1 MAHKKTHKF
10 AMLLA
15 VGTILSACTAPQEQK
30 SAAVPTQPPFVEK
43 IDPQPGAGDGGARNE
58 RLPVTRFIRTEALPK
73 DATSAAKPL
82 CFDSYKRMYS
92 RLELTGNVRPAQA
105 NDRFDNP
112 DKFFNRLAR
121 LVVKRES
128 TYSVVFATVAD
139 GGLPAVTRP
148 LLTIAKND
156 DGGNGREWTTDVMV
170 SSVHTPYFRVEEGA
184 RMAISFQVKYQK
196 AMTSSATRILANV
209 VQETIKVAAPGS
221 ELLTSLTRTQIEKE
235 ARIIDAAV
243 GKAFSST
250 DTETMHHDLAV
261 ATVTHGTGL
270 TVFALALDEDGE
282 TLIPAGDW
290 ALRLAPP
297 KPSIFSDRTV
307 DTAALP
313 ATGCDQRTPARFT
326 AIDAAQIAAA
336 KLAVKDVTP
345 DKALNTLVGENTT
358 IREYLRAKSWYNEAI
373 VQVAGANGTAAAD
386 WKAGTGSLCGNV
398 LADLAALGLND
409 VDTHVGL
416 WAVLSTLKGPAAV
429 SAQALS
435 TVQPCAGARQGFV
448 RYGIQL

>member
-1 MAHKKTHKF
+1 MAHETARRF

-15 VGTILSACTAPQEQK
+15 ATMALSACSNSLVQKDMLQPDKTGKSGQSEDAPGSSNGK
-30 SAAVPTQPPFVEK
+30 
-43 IDPQPGAGDGGARNE
+43 
-58 RLPVTRFIRTEALPK
+58 RLPVTRFIRTEVLPK
-73 DATSAAKPL
+73 DAGSAAKPL

-92 RLELTGNVRPAQA
+92 RLELTGNVRLAQA
-105 NDRFDNP
+105 NDKTDNP
-112 DKFFNRLAR
+112 DTLGRRIAR

-170 SSVHTPYFRVEEGA
+170 SSVHTPYFRVEESAG
-184 RMAISFQVKYQK
+184 MAISFQVKYQK
-196 AMTSSATRILANV
+196 GLTSSATKILANV

-221 ELLTSLTRTQIEKE
+221 ELLTSLTRPQIEKE

-261 ATVTHGTGL
+261 ATVKHGTGL
-270 TVFALALDEDGE
+270 SVFALALDEDGE
-282 TLIPAGDW
+282 TLIDAGDW

-297 KPSIFSDRTV
+297 KPSIFSDRSV
-307 DTAALP
+307 DMAQLP
-313 ATGCDQRTPARFT
+313 ATECDQRTPERFKQ
-326 AIDAAQIAAA
+326 IEDAQIAAA
-336 KLAVKDVTP
+336 KLAVKDVTA

-358 IREYLRAKSWYNEAI
+358 IRQYLRAKSWYNEAI
-373 VQVAGANGTAAAD
+373 VQVAGATGTAAAD
-386 WKAGTGSLCGNV
+386 WKTGTGSLCGNV

-429 SAQALS
+429 SAQALA
-435 TVQPCAGARQGFV
+435 TVQPCAGARQGFG
-448 RYGIQL
+448 RYDIQL